1 MGLFVGYTSDTVPI
15 VNTTYF
21 NDSYTAAPF
30 CYNSFD
36 TKLVQVTTDTLGFSA
51 DLFLVPESNIAYDI
65 YTLPEKKLRSFPVN
79 NIKIYIAFS
88 YPGFDNHK
96 PVKPLYSNIIPGIIS
111 YRINLQSS
119 SQSSCHMRVFLYDLK
134 ASYGDIFDYEFPSSD
149 GSIGSSDCLDV
160 GDSTVNLTLIP
171 NKPILVAAYT
181 DKYEVLDAYAMVEL
195 TQVNTSLLSP
205 SCTISSTQPC
215 NINLG
220 RYPVR
225 KTRKCILITSYG
237 EGSVSL
243 TSVPV
248 SLNGVRLIG
257 ISSIAVF
264 GSIAAVLIFLV
275 VFVCVKHRMNR
286 RKDYEPLAELSTVN
300 TIQ

>member
-51 DLFLVPESNIAYDI
+51 DLFLVSEPDIAYDT
-65 YTLPEKKLRSFPVN
+65 YTLPEKKLRSLTDN
-79 NIKIYIAFS
+79 NIEISIAFG
-88 YPGFDNHK
+88 YPGLDEH
-96 PVKPLYSNIIPGIIS
+96 KPLYSNIIPGIIS

-119 SQSSCHMRVFLYDLK
+119 SQSSCHMKVFLYDLK
-134 ASYGDIFDYEFPSSD
+134 ASYEDKLINFSPSSD

-225 KTRKCILITSYG
+225 KTRKCILITSHG

-275 VFVCVKHRMNR
+275 VFVCVKRRMNR
-286 RKDYEPLAELSTVN
+286 R
-300 TIQ
+300 